1 MNNPGHRTV
10 ANNPQAIKF
19 ATGRFGTYVPL
30 NQQNRV
36 DQMNRNEK
44 ENLERALAEEDRF
57 RERQS
62 LLREI
67 WKAEQAEEAAAA
79 PRQPSGPAVT
89 AK

>member
-1 MNNPGHRTV
+1 MGH
-10 ANNPQAIKF
+10 
-19 ATGRFGTYVPL
+19 
-30 NQQNRV
+30 QQNRV

-62 LLREI
+62 LLRQL
-67 WKAEQAEEAAAA
+67 WKAAQDEEIAAASK
-79 PRQPSGPAVT
+79 QPNGPAVT